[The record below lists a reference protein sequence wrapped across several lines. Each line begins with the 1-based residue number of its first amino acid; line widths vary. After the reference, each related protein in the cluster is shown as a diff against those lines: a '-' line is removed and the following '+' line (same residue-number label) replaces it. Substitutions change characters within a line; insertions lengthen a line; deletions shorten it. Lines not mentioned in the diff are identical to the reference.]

1 MKIRYHGVVA
11 HSTFVLLVYILLLAG
26 TTACDK
32 QDEQVEITFTSW
44 RIDDVAEM
52 DRINALY
59 TQKHPDITIRFD
71 SYDPMIYDSIAMG
84 KLSKGNG
91 ADLIFLWSYDKGRN
105 YYDKGYLYELNN
117 VIPNLSSYGQ
127 IPLNAWTTG
136 NGLTYALPS
145 VGVTQGVYYHKSF
158 FTKYN
163 IQEHATWDDFL
174 AACEKIHNGGETAIA
189 QGANDGWTLGRIVYN
204 TLGATFYGGETARKA
219 LIAGTAK
226 LTDSNFLDAYNAVNS
241 LKKYLPQAFATMGYE
256 DARQLF
262 ATGKAA
268 MFVGGSWEI
277 SVFEGLGLTS
287 SQIGWFAPPVKKAGD
302 KIQYCFHVDA
312 GIAVNRK
319 SKHLEETLEYLKW
332 LGGTEYANALM
343 TELPGFFSYT
353 PGTQIT
359 GNSHAQEMYNTI
371 PVSDLTVRLM
381 FEKLN
386 SGSPGGDA
394 LLSQSLE
401 GMLKGIYTPQ
411 VAAAWVQNQLAVYY
425 K

>member
-1 MKIRYHGVVA
+1 MKTCFTGTLFRMTY
-11 HSTFVLLVYILLLAG
+11 LVTVSIFFLAG
-26 TTACDK
+26 ILACNK
-32 QDEQVEITFTSW
+32 SDEQVEITFTSW

-59 TQKHPDITIRFD
+59 TQEHPDVTIRFD
-71 SYDPMIYDSIAMG
+71 SYDPMIYDSIALG

-105 YYDKGYLYELNN
+105 YYDKGYLYDLNS

-127 IPLNAWTTG
+127 LPLNAWTTG
-136 NGLTYALPS
+136 SGITYALPS
-145 VGVTQGVYYHKSF
+145 VGVTHGVYYQKSF

-163 IQEHATWDDFL
+163 IQEPTTWDEFI
-174 AACEKIHNGGETAIA
+174 AACEKIHSGGETAIA
-189 QGANDGWTLGRIVYN
+189 QGANDGWTLGRIVFS
-204 TLGATFYGGETARKA
+204 TLGACFYGGETARKA

-241 LKKYLPQAFATMGYE
+241 IKKYLPQGFATMGYE
-256 DARQLF
+256 DARQYF

-268 MFVGGSWEI
+268 MFIGGSWEI

-312 GIAVNRK
+312 GIGVNKK
-319 SKHLEETLEYLKW
+319 SKHMKESLEYLEW
-332 LGGTEYANALM
+332 LSGTEYANALM
-343 TELPGFFSYT
+343 SELPGFFSYT
-353 PGTQIT
+353 PGTQVA
-359 GNSHAQEMYNTI
+359 GNSLAQEMYNTI
-371 PVSDLTVRLM
+371 SVSDLTVRLM

-386 SGSPGGDA
+386 SKTPGGDA

-411 VAAAWVQNQLAVYY
+411 AAAAWVQNQLADYY